1 MKNKCLLV
9 LLLALGCCHV
19 QAQKSQKDPLSEA
32 LVRLNQKVDS
42 ELIPGI
48 KRFPLIGISTD
59 ISPKR
64 TAVNTAYVQSVILS
78 GGIPYMIP
86 VTDNVEILRQIVS
99 QLDGIVFTGGEDIQ
113 PMYYGD
119 LPYEKLEEVSPARD
133 TFDLMVLKMAADRN
147 IPILGIC
154 RGLQLMNVAFG
165 GTLYQDL
172 PTQHPSSVNHRQK
185 ESGTTPT
192 HPISIIKESKLA
204 EITGQEVLQVNT
216 FHHQAI
222 RKLAPG
228 FKITAWAPDSIAE
241 AIEAYPIRQMIGVQF
256 HPEIFTAAG
265 DTTMHKL
272 FKFLVNKADTFNLAK
287 KIHSR
292 ILSIDTHT
300 DTPLW
305 FKNGYSVGLRKD
317 NMVSIP
323 KMEEGKLDAQ
333 FLAAFIWQGKRDDAS
348 SQKAVEST
356 TRLIQSI
363 YDEVEQYKDFCG
375 IALTEEDLIRL
386 KREGKKAFFIGIENG
401 YAIGKDLKNIAKY
414 KQMGVNY
421 ITLCHSYDNDI
432 CHSSTHTEDA
442 TEGLTRFGREVV
454 KEMNRLGIMIDVS
467 HASEGTFWDV
477 IKYSTQPIIASH
489 SSSKALCDHD
499 RNLTDEQLRALAK
512 NGGVAQLC
520 LLDAYINKNPKAAS
534 VCDAAEHLDHMI
546 KVAGID
552 HVGIGTDF
560 DGGGGLQGCNG
571 DNDLINLTIKMIE
584 KGYTEEDLIRLKR
597 EGKKAFFI
605 GIENGYAIGKDLKNI
620 KKYKQMG
627 VNYITLC
634 HSYDNDICH
643 SSTHTEDATQGLT
656 QFGREVVKEM
666 NRLGIMIDISHAS
679 EGTFWDVIK
688 YSTQPIIASHS
699 SSKALCDHDRNLTD
713 EQLRALAKNGGVAQL
728 CLLDAYINKNPKAA
742 SICDAVEHLDHMI
755 KVAGINHV
763 GIGTDFDGGG
773 GLQGCKG
780 DNDLINLT
788 IKMIE
793 KGYTEE
799 DLRKIWGG
807 NLLRVMKQVQ
817 EAPLLSSKKRR

>member
-19 QAQKSQKDPLSEA
+19 QAQKSKKNPLPET
-32 LVRLNQKVDS
+32 LTQLNQKVDS
-42 ELIPGI
+42 ESIPGV
-48 KRFPLIGISTD
+48 KRRPLIGISTD
-59 ISPKR
+59 VNPKR

-86 VTDNVEILRQIVS
+86 VTDNVEVLRQIVS
-99 QLDGIVFTGGEDIQ
+99 QLDGIVLTGGEDIK
-113 PMYYGD
+113 PDYYGD
-119 LPYEKLEEVSPARD
+119 TPDEKLEEVSPARD
-133 TFDLMVLKMAADRN
+133 TFDLMVLKMATDRN

-172 PTQHPSSVNHRQK
+172 PTQHPSAINHRQK
-185 ESGTTPT
+185 ESGTIPT
-192 HPISIIKESKLA
+192 HPVSIIKGSKLA
-204 EITGQEVLQVNT
+204 EITGQEMLQVNT

-228 FKITAWAPDSIAE
+228 FKVTAWAPDSVVE
-241 AIEAYPIRQMIGVQF
+241 AIEAYPVRQMLGVQF

-265 DTTMHKL
+265 DTTMRKL
-272 FKFLVNKADTFNLAK
+272 FKFLINKADTFNLAK
-287 KIHSR
+287 DIHSR

-305 FKNGYSVGLRKD
+305 FKDGYSVGLRKD
-317 NMVSIP
+317 NMVNIQ

-333 FLAAFIWQGKRDDAS
+333 FLAAFIWQGKRDDVS

-363 YDEVEQYKDFCG
+363 YDEVEKYKEFCG
-375 IALTEEDLIRL
+375 IALTEEDLVRL
-386 KREGKKAFFIGIENG
+386 KGEGKKAFFIGIENG
-401 YAIGKDLKNIAKY
+401 YAIGKDLKNIEKY

-442 TEGLTRFGREVV
+442 AKGLSRFGRDVV

-467 HASEGTFWDV
+467 HASEGTFWDA

-489 SSSKALCDHD
+489 SSARALCDHD

-512 NGGVAQLC
+512 NGGVVQLC
-520 LLDAYINKNPKAAS
+520 LLDAYIHKDPKAAS

-552 HVGIGTDF
+552 
-560 DGGGGLQGCNG
+560 
-571 DNDLINLTIKMIE
+571 
-584 KGYTEEDLIRLKR
+584 
-597 EGKKAFFI
+597 
-605 GIENGYAIGKDLKNI
+605 
-620 KKYKQMG
+620 
-627 VNYITLC
+627 
-634 HSYDNDICH
+634 
-643 SSTHTEDATQGLT
+643 
-656 QFGREVVKEM
+656 
-666 NRLGIMIDISHAS
+666 
-679 EGTFWDVIK
+679 
-688 YSTQPIIASHS
+688 
-699 SSKALCDHDRNLTD
+699 
-713 EQLRALAKNGGVAQL
+713 
-728 CLLDAYINKNPKAA
+728 
-742 SICDAVEHLDHMI
+742 
-755 KVAGINHV
+755 HV

-817 EAPLLSSKKRR
+817 EAPLLSSPKLR

>member
-19 QAQKSQKDPLSEA
+19 QAQKSKKNPLPEA
-32 LVRLNQKVDS
+32 LTQLNQKVDS
-42 ELIPGI
+42 ESIPG
-48 KRFPLIGISTD
+48 KRRPLIGISTD
-59 ISPKR
+59 VNPKR

-86 VTDNVEILRQIVS
+86 VTDNVEVLRQIVS
-99 QLDGIVFTGGEDIQ
+99 QLDGIVLTGGEDIQ
-113 PMYYGD
+113 PDYYGD
-119 LPYEKLEEVSPARD
+119 TPDEKLEEVSPARD
-133 TFDLMVLKMAADRN
+133 TFDLMVLKMATDRN

-172 PTQHPSSVNHRQK
+172 PTQHPSAINHRQK
-185 ESGTTPT
+185 ESGTIPT
-192 HPISIIKESKLA
+192 HPVSIIKGSKLA
-204 EITGQEVLQVNT
+204 EITGQEMLQVNT

-228 FKITAWAPDSIAE
+228 FKVTAWAPDSVVE
-241 AIEAYPIRQMIGVQF
+241 AIEAYPVRQILGVQF

-265 DTTMHKL
+265 DTTMRKL
-272 FKFLVNKADTFNLAK
+272 FKFLINKADTFNLAK
-287 KIHSR
+287 DIHSR

-305 FKNGYSVGLRKD
+305 FKDGYSVGLRKD
-317 NMVSIP
+317 NMVNIQ

-333 FLAAFIWQGKRDDAS
+333 FLAAFIWQGKRDDVS

-363 YDEVEQYKDFCG
+363 YDEVEKYKEFCG
-375 IALTEEDLIRL
+375 IAFTEEDLVRL
-386 KREGKKAFFIGIENG
+386 KGEGKKAFFIGIENG
-401 YAIGKDLKNIAKY
+401 YAIGKDLKNIDKY

-442 TEGLTRFGREVV
+442 AKGLSRFGRDVV

-467 HASEGTFWDV
+467 HASEGTFWDA

-489 SSSKALCDHD
+489 SSARALCDHD

-512 NGGVAQLC
+512 NGGVVQLC
-520 LLDAYINKNPKAAS
+520 LLDAYIHKDPKAAS

-560 DGGGGLQGCNG
+560 DGGGGLQGC
-571 DNDLINLTIKMIE
+571 
-584 KGYTEEDLIRLKR
+584 
-597 EGKKAFFI
+597 
-605 GIENGYAIGKDLKNI
+605 
-620 KKYKQMG
+620 
-627 VNYITLC
+627 
-634 HSYDNDICH
+634 
-643 SSTHTEDATQGLT
+643 
-656 QFGREVVKEM
+656 
-666 NRLGIMIDISHAS
+666 
-679 EGTFWDVIK
+679 
-688 YSTQPIIASHS
+688 
-699 SSKALCDHDRNLTD
+699 
-713 EQLRALAKNGGVAQL
+713 
-728 CLLDAYINKNPKAA
+728 
-742 SICDAVEHLDHMI
+742 
-755 KVAGINHV
+755 
-763 GIGTDFDGGG
+763 
-773 GLQGCKG
+773 KG

-793 KGYTEE
+793 KGYKEE
-799 DLRKIWGG
+799 DLKKIWGG

-817 EAPLLSSKKRR
+817 EAPLLSSPKLR